1 MPQGCDVKNIISA
14 KWGGVYVNSKVIRN
28 TVVFI
33 VVVILSGWIGVLV
46 DSVLTEQPKGDS
58 PGMGIWLVT
67 PMLAA
72 IAITIFSKGD
82 WNDIGFKPN
91 FKGNI
96 KWYLIAVLIFPV
108 VTAIVL
114 TIGAATKWIDLSTFD
129 LKPFI
134 LIFSGTL
141 LFNFIKNIFDGTP
154 LFSYL
159 TSQLVKLNFNDWK
172 IYLIVGGLWGV
183 WHAPYYLVFLPETD
197 IQTVLPVSRSIFFIV
212 SIITLICWAVMF
224 IELYRVTKS
233 IWPGVL
239 LHMVEDS
246 LINPLVIS
254 GFISIAAGKE
264 VLISPIIGIITSIL
278 YLLIGLGIRAYR
290 RQANQIFS

>member
-1 MPQGCDVKNIISA
+1 MGT
-14 KWGGVYVNSKVIRN
+14 KVIRN
-28 TVVFI
+28 VVVFI
-33 VVVILSGWIGVLV
+33 LIVILSGWIGVLV
-46 DSVLTEQPKGDS
+46 DSALTEQPKGDS
-58 PGMGIWLVT
+58 PGMGIWLVS

-72 IAITIFSKGD
+72 IAITIFSKGSWKD
-82 WNDIGFKPN
+82 LGFNPN

-96 KWYLIAVLIFPV
+96 KWYFIAALVFPV

-114 TIGAATKWIDLSTFD
+114 IIGVTTKWIDLSSFD
-129 LKPFI
+129 FGPLV
-134 LIFSGTL
+134 LVFSGTL

-172 IYLIVGGLWGV
+172 IYLTVGSVWGI
-183 WHAPYYLVFLPETD
+183 WHIPYFLVFLPETD
-197 IQTVLPVSRSIFFIV
+197 IQAVLPVSRAIISIFM
-212 SIITLICWAVMF
+212 IITMIFWAVMF

-233 IWPGVL
+233 IWPGVV

-264 VLISPIIGIITSIL
+264 ILISPIIGIITSIL
-278 YLLIGLGIRAYR
+278 YLLIGLGIRTYR
-290 RQANQIFS
+290 RQANQTAIS